1 VTNLDTFHQLTP
13 DALHKMGGLKW
24 STHPEALPA
33 WVAEMD
39 FGCAPPIIDAMHR
52 AVDSTNFGY
61 LPPSLRQAMSDACA
75 EWLGT
80 KFGWTVPSDSV
91 RPLAD
96 VLTAYELVIN
106 HFSDPDGAV
115 IVPTPSYAPFLT
127 IAAALGRRVIE
138 LPMQIVAG
146 RYVID
151 PDGLEAAFIDGGA
164 LLVLC
169 DPHNPT
175 GTVYT
180 AEEHLEVAEVVHRHG
195 GRVFADAIHAP
206 LVYPGQRHIPY
217 ASVSDVTAGHT
228 VTALSAAK
236 GWNLAGLKAAQ
247 VILSNAA
254 DLATWAKVGGH
265 AEVGASTFG
274 LVASTAAYSEGDP
287 WLVEVMEY
295 LDDTRHHVVKRFAD
309 ELPQARVHVPE
320 GTYFAWLDLSF
331 AGLGDATVDVLRE
344 RAAVT
349 LTDGIPAGDG
359 YAGFVRF
366 NFGTPRPIVDLMI
379 DRIVA
384 ALV

>member
-1 VTNLDTFHQLTP
+1 MINLDTFHRLSP
-13 DALHKMGGLKW
+13 DSLHQMGGLKW

-39 FGCAPPIIDAMHR
+39 FGCAPPILEAMHR
-52 AVDSTNFGY
+52 AVDTYNFGY
-61 LPPSLRQAMSDACA
+61 LPPVLRQAMSDASA
-75 EWLGT
+75 QWLQT
-80 KFGWTVPSDSV
+80 RFGWEVPSGSI

-96 VLTAYELVIN
+96 VLTAYEMVIE

-138 LPMQIVAG
+138 LPLQIVDG
-146 RYVID
+146 RHVID
-151 PDGLEAAFIDGGA
+151 PSDLEKAFADGGT

-175 GTVYT
+175 GTVYS
-180 AEEHLEVAEVVHRHG
+180 ADEHRTVAGIVERHG

-206 LVYPGQRHIPY
+206 LVYPGQNHVPY
-217 ASVSDVTAGHT
+217 ASVSAAAANHT

-247 VILSNAA
+247 VILSNEA
-254 DLATWAKVGGH
+254 DRATWASVGGH

-274 LVASTAAYSEGDP
+274 LVASTAAYSAGDP
-287 WLVEVMEY
+287 WLTDVLGY
-295 LDDTRHHVVKRFAD
+295 LDDTRHHVVQRFTD
-309 ELPQARVHVPE
+309 ELPDAGVHLPG
-320 GTYFAWLDLSF
+320 GTYFVWLDLRY
-331 AGLGDATVDVLRE
+331 AGLGEKTADALRE
-344 RAAVT
+344 RAAVS
-349 LTDGIPAGDG
+349 LTDGTTAGTG
-359 YAGFVRF
+359 YSGFVRF
-366 NFGTPRPIVDLMI
+366 NFGTPRPIVDMMI
-379 DRIVA
+379 DRMVA